1 MIRIAEK
8 ELNQITK
15 IAISAV
21 KLNDDYVEQIKYMSS
36 KIKKDQ
42 KFLQLVLK
50 CVSKLYELNLEDFL
64 DEEEIQ
70 FIVDYCTERYEDA
83 DELSYVLEN
92 FIEHPEEE

>member
-1 MIRIAEK
+1 MIRTAEK
-8 ELNQITK
+8 ELDQITK

-21 KLNDDYVEQIKYMSS
+21 KLHNDYVEQIKFMSS

-50 CVSKLYELNLEDFL
+50 CISGLYELKLEDFL

-83 DELSYVLEN
+83 DELSYALEN